1 MTQCLT
7 GGVEV
12 WIPTLSDSKI
22 FVSSYIAT
30 QLKGAQISRFNYFPF
45 AKDSDGPLLSSLY

>member
-12 WIPTLSDSKI
+12 WIPTLSDSKT